1 MCGSWGKKSK
11 SQGRRSQSGPQKDIP
26 KIPLHGYDS
35 AFNAIL
41 FNTVTR
47 TERFD
52 SNDKRHLRCRSRPF
66 SEIAF

>member
-26 KIPLHGYDS
+26 KISLHGYDS

-41 FNTVTR
+41 INKVTR

-52 SNDKRHLRCRSRPF
+52 SNKKR
-66 SEIAF
+66 